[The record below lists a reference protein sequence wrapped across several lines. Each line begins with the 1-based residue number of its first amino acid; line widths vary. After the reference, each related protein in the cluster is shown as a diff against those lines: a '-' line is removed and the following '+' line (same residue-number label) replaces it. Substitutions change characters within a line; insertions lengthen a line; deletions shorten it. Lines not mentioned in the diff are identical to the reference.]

1 MWHHGFRDSMWTRSA
16 PATRWSYP
24 AHLPIGQMSMT
35 SAQRTMKYIRTLWRR
50 WIWLCMYYM
59 YIVSSHVDAWILFLL
74 HNLAYFYHFTSFAI
88 RIRRS
93 TRRMVSCICL
103 REIDESK
110 KCHNGC
116 RRLPKG
122 KFIIVHATSNKSDF
136 DIALLQFT
144 IAFTDTTWYW
154 RQRSASTTRPSNGS
168 TQTATSTA
176 SRPTWLTWTSRE
188 GSES

>member
-1 MWHHGFRDSMWTRSA
+1 
-16 PATRWSYP
+16 
-24 AHLPIGQMSMT
+24 MT
-35 SAQRTMKYIRTLWRR
+35 SRFQGFNVDSFGTGDKVKLPGPSADRPNVYDFGTTYDEIYKDLVEKVNLI
-50 WIWLCMYYM
+50 MYYM

-136 DIALLQFT
+136 DIALLQLLSQ
-144 IAFTDTTWYW
+144 IRPDIDGRGARLRPGPRMVRLK
-154 RQRSASTTRPSNGS
+154 RQRPRPAVPRG
-168 TQTATSTA
+168 
-176 SRPTWLTWTSRE
+176 
-188 GSES
+188 